1 MNKDSL
7 SPIREINKRF
17 RRTLFSKKSASVI
30 AFSLMLPSLSLAQA
44 TGAGVSGA
52 LESVK
57 DWIVAIA
64 NVLFVIVIVV
74 GIIKTVTAFVQGSP
88 TATRNLV
95 LLIVAALVWFGFSL
109 LIADFAGLGAIENI

>member
-1 MNKDSL
+1 MK
-7 SPIREINKRF
+7 IGVEQKKEMKTKRIVF
-17 RRTLFSKKSASVI
+17 KKSFPVKSFLL
-30 AFSLMLPSLSLAQA
+30 AFPLLMPVVSYAQ

-88 TATRNLV
+88 NATRNLV
-95 LLIVAALVWFGFSL
+95 LLVVAALVWFGFSL

>member
-7 SPIREINKRF
+7 SLKREINKRI

-44 TGAGVSGA
+44 TGAGVSAA
-52 LESVK
+52 LTGVK

-64 NVLFVIVIVV
+64 NVLFVIVIVI
-74 GIIKTVTAFVQGSP
+74 GIIKTVAAFVQGSP
-88 TATRNLV
+88 NATRNLV

-109 LIADFAGLGAIENI
+109 LVADFSSLGAIENI